1 MIEPCFEKL
10 DMFLGLGDYAIIDYL
25 IGDSICT
32 FGYQVYFL
40 GIGVSAS
47 PESVVD
53 FTVELS
59 F

>member
-1 MIEPCFEKL
+1 
-10 DMFLGLGDYAIIDYL
+10 MFLGFGDYAIIVYFM
-25 IGDSICT
+25 GDSICT

-53 FTVELS
+53 FTVEQS

>member
-1 MIEPCFEKL
+1 
-10 DMFLGLGDYAIIDYL
+10 MFFGFGDYAIIVYF

-32 FGYQVYFL
+32 FGYQVYNF
-40 GIGVSAS
+40 GMGVSAS